1 MCSCARLAMVGED
14 EHTVRV
20 GHVVD
25 IEVKGRGLL
34 LIVDLVDE
42 VVFGFGEE
50 AVEAL
55 DDMLVEIVAAILAEC
70 LIDMDNT

>member
-1 MCSCARLAMVGED
+1 MGSGAGLTMVGED
-14 EHTVRV
+14 EHDVRV

-34 LIVDLVDE
+34 LIIYLVDE

-50 AVEAL
+50 TVEAL
-55 DDMLVEIVAAILAEC
+55 DDVLGEIVMAILAED
-70 LIDMDNT
+70 LMDLD

>member
-1 MCSCARLAMVGED
+1 MGSGARLAMVGED
-14 EHTVRV
+14 EHDVGV

-50 AVEAL
+50 TVEAL
-55 DDMLVEIVAAILAEC
+55 DDVLGEIVVAILTED
-70 LIDMDNT
+70 LMNLD